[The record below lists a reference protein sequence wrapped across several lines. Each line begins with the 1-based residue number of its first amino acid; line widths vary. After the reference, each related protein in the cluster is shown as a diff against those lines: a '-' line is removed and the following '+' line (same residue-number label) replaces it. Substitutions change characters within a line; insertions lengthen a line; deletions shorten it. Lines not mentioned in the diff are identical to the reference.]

1 MPSPK
6 SSSPALAKRIKAE
19 LARASARLDAVLQ
32 SESKFRPLLKKASRA
47 DRHAVNAAVKQL
59 KGKYKRLLNL
69 VGF

>member
-6 SSSPALAKRIKAE
+6 SSSPALAKQIKAE
-19 LARASARLDAVLQ
+19 LTRASARLDAVLQ

-47 DRHAVNAAVKQL
+47 DRRAVGAAVKKL